1 MASYF
6 KPLRGTYQ
14 EAKTA
19 LTATPLRNGEIFFE
33 TQPGGGKYGH
43 GKIKMGDGRSG
54 YDDLEY
60 FLTYP
65 TGDTTVVDFTNT
77 TVDVNTLDTN
87 DRTDIPAIA
96 PGSTLNVLISKIKKV
111 IVNHSQSIKNLK
123 DYDTQ
128 NTQNL
133 NTINN
138 NITDLNNNKLNK
150 SGDEMTGIL
159 RLYSGG
165 TSATKSNI
173 TFSKYRTGT
182 KILQQGND
190 TGDFTITMPGEDG
203 TLDTKERVDTELA
216 KKLNVDR
223 PVAKSSFA
231 ITDLDN
237 NRALTITLDGT
248 GVCAY
253 HFNMEHWGVS
263 PVVNVATR
271 EWVDNYYAKKS
282 SSSRT
287 VKKNI
292 EDISLDEAL
301 KVLQLNPVKFDYKSS
316 DKDIQAERGLIAED
330 VKEILPNLVE
340 ETGRKEDPYTL
351 NYVQIIP
358 YLIKVIQN
366 QQKILEENGLIK

>member
-1 MASYF
+1 
-6 KPLRGTYQ
+6 
-14 EAKTA
+14 
-19 LTATPLRNGEIFFE
+19 
-33 TQPGGGKYGH
+33 
-43 GKIKMGDGRSG
+43 
-54 YDDLEY
+54 
-60 FLTYP
+60 
-65 TGDTTVVDFTNT
+65 
-77 TVDVNTLDTN
+77 
-87 DRTDIPAIA
+87 
-96 PGSTLNVLISKIKKV
+96 
-111 IVNHSQSIKNLK
+111 
-123 DYDTQ
+123 
-128 NTQNL
+128 
-133 NTINN
+133 
-138 NITDLNNNKLNK
+138 
-150 SGDEMTGIL
+150 MTGIL
-159 RLYSGG
+159 TLYSGG

-190 TGDFTITMPGEDG
+190 KGDFTITMPGEDG

-248 GVCAY
+248 GVCSY